1 MQIATVEH
9 KLTSMHYTLHSF
21 KAADMF
27 NFWLSKQGDF
37 SISFLP
43 LPSCSNHIFI
53 ESLSGVGKAKKE
65 IMMVPMRNV
74 LLPNF
79 SIFPSFCIQTSLLIR
94 LSDFFLPD
102 IPICKHLKTFPSQ
115 AVSFSQQMQADAANE
130 STTTLRYQM
139 WVLGLGYLALTNGN
153 SYITLSAMSI
163 CMCLEEK
170 TIFKILFHLQH

>member
-21 KAADMF
+21 KVADMF
-27 NFWLSKQGDF
+27 NFWLSEQGDF

-53 ESLSGVGKAKKE
+53 ESLSGVGRQKK
-65 IMMVPMRNV
+65 R
-74 LLPNF
+74 LWWFLWGRSF
-79 SIFPSFCIQTSLLIR
+79 CQTSLFFPSFCIQTSLLIR

-102 IPICKHLKTFPSQ
+102 ISICKHLKTFPSQ
-115 AVSFSQQMQADAANE
+115 AVSFSQQMQADTANE

-139 WVLGLGYLALTNGN
+139 WALGLGYLALANRN
-153 SYITLSAMSI
+153 SYITLNAMSL
-163 CMCLEEK
+163 CMCLAEM

>member
-65 IMMVPMRNV
+65 IMMGSYEECPSAK
-74 LLPNF
+74 LLYF
-79 SIFPSFCIQTSLLIR
+79 SLL
-94 LSDFFLPD
+94 LHPD
-102 IPICKHLKTFPSQ
+102 IPP
-115 AVSFSQQMQADAANE
+115 D
-130 STTTLRYQM
+130 
-139 WVLGLGYLALTNGN
+139 
-153 SYITLSAMSI
+153 
-163 CMCLEEK
+163 
-170 TIFKILFHLQH
+170 